1 MNNAA
6 SDPIRILLVDDT
18 PTNLAVLS
26 DSIQDQGWTT
36 LFATDGETAIEQ
48 AEYAQPDLILL
59 DVMMPGIDGFETCR
73 RLKANETTAAIPII
87 FMTALSDS
95 VDKVHGLRLGAVDY
109 ITKPFQ
115 QEEVI
120 ARVGMQLR
128 LHHMHRQLEQQ
139 NILLSETVTEQATTA
154 AQLQLLTQELEQR
167 VQNRTAELTNALE
180 NLKQAQVHLVQS
192 EKMSSLGQMVAG
204 IAHEINNPVNFI
216 YGNLRPAQDYF
227 QDLIDLVEHYQEC
240 YPEPVTAIQ
249 EHLDMLDVPFMKED
263 AYKLLESLKIGAER
277 IRQIVLSLRNFSRL
291 DEADIKSVE
300 IHEGIDSTLLILQ
313 NKLRGQAGGQ
323 PVTVIKHYGELPQVE
338 CYPSQLNQVLMNI
351 LANAVDAIEETR
363 ADADGCAN
371 AHSDSRPDSLLSPG
385 TIHINTRLTTEQHIS
400 IQITDNGPGI
410 PEAIRTKLF
419 DPFFTTK
426 PVGKGTGLGLS
437 ISHQIIVEKHKG
449 TLECRSELGQGTSFI
464 ITIPCSQ
471 ESSQESDR
479 SPIVEEDLN
488 LPLTNTVSQLSA
500 L

>member
-48 AEYAQPDLILL
+48 AEYAQPNLILL

-73 RLKANETTAAIPII
+73 RLKANETTAVIPII

-95 VDKVHGLRLGAVDY
+95 VDKVKGLKLGAVDY

-139 NILLSETVTEQATTA
+139 NTLLSETVTNQASTA
-154 AQLQLLTQELEQR
+154 AQLQRLTQELEQR
-167 VQNRTAELTNALE
+167 VHNRTAELTDALE
-180 NLKQAQVHLVQS
+180 NLKQAQVHLVQN

-240 YPEPVTAIQ
+240 YPKPVAAIQ

-313 NKLRGQAGGQ
+313 NKLRGQAGGK
-323 PVTVIKHYGELPQVE
+323 PVTVIKQYGELPQVE

-363 ADADGCAN
+363 EETRADVDGCA
-371 AHSDSRPDSLLSPG
+371 DSRPDSRPENPLSPG
-385 TIHINTRLTTEQHIS
+385 TIHINTSLTTNQHIS

-471 ESSQESDR
+471 ESSQES
-479 SPIVEEDLN
+479 S
-488 LPLTNTVSQLSA
+488 
-500 L
+500 